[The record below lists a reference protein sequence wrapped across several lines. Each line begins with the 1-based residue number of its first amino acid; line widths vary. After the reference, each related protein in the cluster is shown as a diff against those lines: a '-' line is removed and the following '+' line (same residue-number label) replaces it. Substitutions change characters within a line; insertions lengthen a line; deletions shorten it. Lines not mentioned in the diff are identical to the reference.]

1 MGIWTARAS
10 VYPHILISKYLRNF
24 GTETA
29 RPVTH
34 YRRGKSMNQKIAE
47 LENRLN
53 AVIGASIEDYD
64 SFSASQL
71 AELSREELR
80 IESALL
86 ALGWHPDDI
95 PQDQL

>member
-1 MGIWTARAS
+1 MTSTQRKL
-10 VYPHILISKYLRNF
+10 IL
-24 GTETA
+24 
-29 RPVTH
+29 
-34 YRRGKSMNQKIAE
+34 KIRQ
-47 LENRLN
+47 LERQLN
-53 AVIGASIEDYD
+53 LVIGESIEDYD

-71 AELSREELR
+71 AELIREELR